1 MNLNSTD
8 FSPFTNPQALPLH
21 SIMKIAVEPAL
32 VVAPH
37 PDDEAL
43 GCAGAI
49 ALLRQQDIAVHIL
62 VVSDGVQSHPNSCK
76 YPAPALKQLREA
88 ETRCAMATLG
98 IEESHI
104 TFLGLPDGSIPM
116 KGAVKFKEAVHQC
129 CGYLTTVNPKIIFA
143 PWRSDPHPDHRA
155 TWQILE
161 AALKQTALF
170 PRAIEYPIWDWDPK
184 QQQPYY
190 QISSK
195 VWRLDIA
202 EVIQLKKKAINMY
215 RSQTTDLIDDDPTG
229 FRLTSQMLSHFAY
242 PWEIYLEGNA

>member
-21 SIMKIAVEPAL
+21 SIMNIAVEPAL

-62 VVSDGVQSHPNSCK
+62 VVSDGVRSHPNSCK

-184 QQQPYY
+184 QRQPYY

-195 VWRLDIA
+195 VWRLDIS

-229 FRLTSQMLSHFAY
+229 FRLTPQMLSSFAN
-242 PWEIYLEGNA
+242 PWEIYLEEDF